1 MTAPGDRERV
11 MALLGAHQPEIVK
24 RFGVHGLFL
33 FGSLARGTAQEGSDV
48 DLLVDFVGPA
58 SFDAF
63 MGLKLFLE
71 DLLQRPIDLVTRRAL
86 KPRLREPIER
96 EALRVA

>member
-1 MTAPGDRERV
+1 MSGAGERDRVKHVLGLAQEE
-11 MALLGAHQPEIVK
+11 MASA
-24 RFGVHGLFL
+24 FGVRALYL
-33 FGSLARGTAQEGSDV
+33 FGSVARGTARQASDV
-48 DLLVDFVGPA
+48 DLLVDFEGPA

-71 DLLQRPIDLVTRRAL
+71 DLLGRDVDLVTRRAL